1 MYTYVTFDGP
11 LQRMKRKCAHM
22 LPNYKTLAYIA
33 IHFAIHQ
40 RYARRMNIQNETFE
54 MTIREAAG
62 YRVMSAEGPQ
72 GRIRDAAED
81 AARVP
86 REARSGSPVVA
97 FGTFRHFL
105 FPPMGS
111 GTTAHLRGQR
121 ARTQQAS
128 TNKPEESCGTFT
140 LVASTRVVSYTE
152 AR

>member
-1 MYTYVTFDGP
+1 
-11 LQRMKRKCAHM
+11 MKRKCARISSRIT
-22 LPNYKTLAYIA
+22 TLAYIA
-33 IHFAIHQ
+33 IHFAIHH
-40 RYARRMNIQNETFE
+40 RCAPSPEYSERG
-54 MTIREAAG
+54 IRNDKPRHKIPEAAG
-62 YRVMSAEGPQ
+62 GRSA
-72 GRIRDAAED
+72 RSAED

-86 REARSGSPVVA
+86 REARSGSSVVA
-97 FGTFRHFL
+97 FDTFRHFL